1 LEGNELPGRADLGL
15 ISERSVSKPERFGLV
30 PTSAVTPFI
39 RTCALVESRK
49 PEMIGLIY
57 ACGLRLLTSDKMK
70 NDSMIAALKAEFVP
84 ALKERG
90 FKGSFPHFRRITP
103 DKIDLLTVQFDKW
116 GGGFVIE
123 IAKCGPEGIT
133 TSWGSHIPPNKVS
146 AWDVDAPRPR
156 LGSPAPDGTWF
167 RYDDGTPV
175 E

>member
-1 LEGNELPGRADLGL
+1 L
-15 ISERSVSKPERFGLV
+15 SVE
-30 PTSAVTPFI
+30 
-39 RTCALVESRK
+39 K
-49 PEMIGLIY
+49 PEMVGLIH
-57 ACGLRLLTSDKMK
+57 AFGLRLQACNKMK

-90 FKGSFPHFRRITP
+90 FKGSFPHFRRIKP

-133 TSWGSHIPPNKVS
+133 TSWGLHIPPNKVR
-146 AWDVDAPRPR
+146 AWDANDPRPR
-156 LGSPAPDGTWF
+156 LGSPAPGEDGIWF

-175 E
+175 EKVARRVLTYLHEADDFWNT